1 MNLKLPKLKPTV
13 EAELRDIERELS
25 SVAFQG
31 RYGRITQKL
40 RERSAIIGLR
50 LDRLKRVHE
59 RRRTIE
65 KRISENGRCKAK
77 TASGSRCKNPAGS
90 WSWNQGE
97 LGRLL
102 RGADQICAQHFRQRA
117 LKRVS
122 AEAKR

>member
-77 TASGSRCKNPAGS
+77 TASGSRDRKS
-90 WSWNQGE
+90 
-97 LGRLL
+97 
-102 RGADQICAQHFRQRA
+102 
-117 LKRVS
+117 VV
-122 AEAKR
+122 